1 MATAGVRSDRAPV
14 AFPSRGSPPPS
25 GSTIRKAAPMPAT
38 ITRRGRSRPTP
49 RKRPSSIWT
58 TFGGTPDD
66 QRKRIATQAVPL
78 VSEGRGTPLRGR
90 MGGRLLVTLRPR
102 PLTQAEEVAMS
113 PIQIPTEWDDNGIL
127 LFEEFCSFIRTPQRT
142 VRDWKRRGIGP
153 RWWRFNGNGRLYTTV
168 AELRRFLTTER
179 DQRPALAPVTR
190 RD

>member
-1 MATAGVRSDRAPV
+1 M
-14 AFPSRGSPPPS
+14 
-25 GSTIRKAAPMPAT
+25 
-38 ITRRGRSRPTP
+38 
-49 RKRPSSIWT
+49 
-58 TFGGTPDD
+58 
-66 QRKRIATQAVPL
+66 
-78 VSEGRGTPLRGR
+78 E
-90 MGGRLLVTLRPR
+90 GRLLVTLRPR

-168 AELRRFLTTER
+168 AELRRFLTAER
-179 DQRPALAPVTR
+179 DQRPSPTPLTR